1 MPKERISRFFIGL
14 LVIALLAACGK
25 AEQVEPQLARE
36 PASQDSHRDFG
47 DYRIHFNA
55 LSTDH
60 LAPEVALAYGIKR
73 SQNRAMLNV
82 SIIRREASGTGTPV
96 TGKVSVSA
104 TNLTGQLKTM
114 KLREIAEG
122 SGSGA
127 GIYYIGEVPVDD
139 GETLIFDI
147 SVRPNGESA
156 SYQVRF
162 QKQFFTS

>member
-60 LAPEVALAYGIKR
+60 LAPEVALAYGITR

-82 SIIRREASGTGTPV
+82 SIIRREASGTGAPV
-96 TGKVSVSA
+96 NRQGKSVKRHQSDWPA
-104 TNLTGQLKTM
+104 QNHNLARNRGRLGQWRWNL
-114 KLREIAEG
+114 LHRG
-122 SGSGA
+122 SPGG
-127 GIYYIGEVPVDD
+127 
-139 GETLIFDI
+139 
-147 SVRPNGESA
+147 R
-156 SYQVRF
+156 R
-162 QKQFFTS
+162 